1 MSKFIKLTATVDDK
15 EIYVNMNHI
24 VSIYRIERGTQVT
37 IKLYATEKI
46 QRNLGYIVK
55 ESPEAIMSMIECY

>member
-1 MSKFIKLTATVDDK
+1 MSKFIKLTATVDDE

>member
-1 MSKFIKLTATVDDK
+1 MSKFIKLTATVDDE
-15 EIYVNMNHI
+15 EIYVNVEHI

-55 ESPEAIMSMIECY
+55 ESPKAIMSMIECY

>member
-37 IKLYATEKI
+37 IKLYATERI